1 MCATGVYGHD
11 RLSCQNEDERGGGG
25 EEEKE
30 EEKKE
35 EEEQEEIG
43 RKAKHAM
50 SVKSV
55 SRLNIRGQSPNNL
68 HLNVIHRQSKVNL
81 QVICRQSTMN
91 LNPIPNTI
99 SG

>member
-1 MCATGVYGHD
+1 MMSDCHARMRTSLAV
-11 RLSCQNEDERGGGG
+11 E
-25 EEEKE
+25 E

-55 SRLNIRGQSPNNL
+55 SPLNI
-68 HLNVIHRQSKVNL
+68 
-81 QVICRQSTMN
+81 
-91 LNPIPNTI
+91 
-99 SG
+99 